1 MKNRFMAILVF
12 CMAVIMVL
20 SACTNSPG
28 VPTADAVITI
38 NGGSPEKAA
47 RSAVQPRTML
57 PENLPEISAYD
68 ISLSEVKSE
77 AEGTVYSAGT
87 PTRFTTSELETA
99 ITFKN
104 LKLGTYAVTVNAIGK
119 TGAEYVLT
127 GAGDDYLRV
136 TADGNNTVNVTMGMI
151 TDNEFTGSVSMTFD
165 WADIANTNET
175 IMNAMKNGGL
185 FFILYYYDDS
195 SKTWMEADRSE
206 KTGTKTNLEF
216 IVNDLPCST
225 GLRLKYAL
233 ATADGV
239 ILNPALTTT
248 VAQIYKDMISIQKGN
263 NGNYIYYI
271 SDSEI
276 SGAVNVYNVNHKYG
290 PDEGSSVT
298 LTWNNQMV
306 DGKSLFD
313 YVNIKYSSAKVSE
326 KIEKCTD
333 VSGATSSFDIKGMEA
348 GDEYTVSFQAHHT
361 SGLLS
366 SWYVYEEKVS
376 AEVIVKAPTDVTAEK
391 VPNAINVS
399 WTGVDGA
406 TAYTVYRSD
415 NNGSYTAIAEKITNT
430 SYSDTSISTGYDYSY
445 KIQAFIGELAGDQS
459 EASNTVKANDSVINI
474 SADKPEDIQAS
485 FNQEG
490 DLVLIRG
497 SKEPLTVSVGNIEGV
512 SLYTWYING
521 AEAKSAGPDGG
532 TFIDITETTN
542 GVYQDPKTITNKLEL
557 VVTDASGYK
566 YSSGTITLYV
576 VNSLPT
582 GVQINYNGPTRISSE
597 TSEGVQR
604 TISLADLKTE
614 VIGGDVK
621 DIVYTVEGNTALAEI
636 KDGKIIFNN
645 PDNYTNADD
654 YKVTIKASS
663 INDKSATIEFE
674 LYKPTLKDATSLVD
688 ALNITFNSIF
698 SEAKVEDWRGAETN
712 EVNKENSIVY
722 DKNGVYIVRP
732 YTVGPDGG
740 YVTISNCEISLD
752 DIEDVILNTKENGQI
767 KIAPSGENN
776 SLWWAKNDKLA
787 IWGDDNT
794 SYLDIILP
802 YNQGT
807 VTIRYDHINVE
818 NNTRSGK
825 YYVTFN
831 NLMGFNE
838 SFTKDRTVE
847 VLDSDVPTALKPNEY
862 V

>member
-1 MKNRFMAILVF
+1 MKKRFMAISVF

-38 NGGSPEKAA
+38 NGGSPEIAA
-47 RSAVQPRTML
+47 RSAIQPRTML

-104 LKLGTYAVTVNAIGK
+104 VKLGTYAVTVNAIGK

-151 TDNEFTGSVSMTFD
+151 SDSQFKGSVSMTFD

-185 FFILYYYDDS
+185 VFILYYYDDS
-195 SKTWMEADRSE
+195 SKTWIEADRSKE
-206 KTGTKTNLEF
+206 TGTKTNLDF
-216 IVNDLPCST
+216 IVNELPCST

-248 VAQIYKDMISIQKGN
+248 VAQIYRDMISIQKGN

-313 YVNIKYSSAKVSE
+313 YVYIKYSSAKVSE

-333 VSGATSSFDIKGMEA
+333 VSGATSSFDIKGMEP

-376 AEVIVKAPTDVTAEK
+376 AEVIVKAPTNVTAEK

-415 NNGSYTAIAEKITNT
+415 NNGSSYTAIAEKITNT
-430 SYSDTSISTGYDYSY
+430 SYSDTRISTGYDYSY

-474 SADKPEDIQAS
+474 STDKPEDIQAS

-521 AEAKSAGPDGG
+521 TEAKSAGPDGG

-542 GVYQDPKTITNKLEL
+542 GVYQDSTINNKLEL
-557 VVTDASGYK
+557 VVTDASGHK

-576 VNSLPT
+576 VNSLPSS
-582 GVQINYNGPTRISSE
+582 VQINYNGPTRISSE

-604 TISLADLKTE
+604 TIALTDLKAE

-636 KDGKIIFNN
+636 KDGKIVFNN

-654 YKVTIKASS
+654 YKVTIKASPVGGK
-663 INDKSATIEFE
+663 NPATVTFE
-674 LYKPTLKDATSLVD
+674 VYYVTITDATSLVNTINGIISGPISTAND
-688 ALNITFNSIF
+688 ADHFKGDWWGGPGTGNYKAQIYDDEPNLTIVGSSGPNIMNASEVHGYINCLGYIKNSFIISGKLYISCLNGGAIGYAGTDSLNIIGYG
-698 SEAKVEDWRGAETN
+698 DN
-712 EVNKENSIVY
+712 EN
-722 DKNGVYIVRP
+722 
-732 YTVGPDGG
+732 TL
-740 YVTISNCEISLD
+740 TI
-752 DIEDVILNTKENGQI
+752 T
-767 KIAPSGENN
+767 
-776 SLWWAKNDKLA
+776 
-787 IWGDDNT
+787 
-794 SYLDIILP
+794 LP

-807 VTIRYDHINVE
+807 ATVKYNNV
-818 NNTRSGK
+818 NVIDRGGSYT
-825 YYVTFN
+825 VTFKN
-831 NLMGFNE
+831 AIGYDGTLVGTLPNV
-838 SFTKDRTVE
+838 T
-847 VLDSDVPTALKPNEY
+847 DSSSITAIL
-862 V
+862 